1 MVAIKRYGPV
11 LGAGTTITEK
21 LAEATITQ
29 SPLGVI
35 AWAGI
40 MEKGPTDEL
49 IVAISKSD
57 MQRKI
62 GGRTPDSY
70 LPICGEDFWDSSKG
84 AGRMLLVR
92 VTDGTGRKSA
102 LTSLTR
108 EYSGVVPGPGY
119 WRNVCD
125 IDARSVG
132 RWAGGENRR
141 IGEITG
147 VGDLTETTVDTGLTL
162 KEDEFAGGT
171 LNLTAIAGES
181 FEILGNTTAGVVTV
195 KSDAQLLTKFGAS
208 VENEFVLY
216 KNDYDTLGNLKK
228 VSVLWKN
235 GARDPVNEFGLEV
248 YWNDVKVLNW
258 DDLSMDPD
266 SDVYYETVIND
277 DSRNEEIRVTDL
289 FTGTLS
295 PETRPANQAGVIATG
310 ALAALTL
317 TLEWYQHYADA
328 GNTGDGTLTPVAVKA
343 STQPDFITLECT
355 DDTVPG
361 SEVWSVTSQNQ
372 DRAFDP
378 ATTAV
383 AYVGPNDYFI
393 DFTITAGVTGW
404 AVGDKL
410 YIMVNTVR
418 PEEVIGGRL
427 FYDTD
432 ASPLDSLEIVDA
444 TVASVTV
451 RAGNDLNTL
460 TAIGQPYRLQYK
472 QGLLKGYDGHSGVVD
487 NDYIQA
493 FDPDSSLF
501 NQHRNKQLGLIKFAV
516 PGVSSTTVQ
525 KAARSYA
532 EANNSPYREEMPS
545 SILTENAAVAWSD
558 DTMGRNDFA
567 QTILPSWYYIQD
579 PDRAGN
585 ILIPVTGAVQ
595 GVEALT
601 AYSWQGYHKAAAGT
615 KAVLEKCVKIPTG
628 EKVLDDEITN
638 PKGIQ
643 IILKK
648 EGNWVIWGDRCPAT
662 ATGLK
667 FKHKREQLSHYE
679 RVLFENF
686 DWIMFAINDEE
697 TQPIAL
703 AALQAYFLPE
713 WRPKRALRGNTF
725 PEAVSIKVDNEIN
738 NDITRAEGDLN
749 AEIKVRLA
757 DTVERF
763 NIIMSPAG
771 IFEQL
776 A

>member
-21 LAEATITQ
+21 LAEVTITP

-35 AWAGI
+35 AWTGI
-40 MEKGPTDEL
+40 MEKGVTDEL
-49 IVAISKSD
+49 IVATSKSD

-62 GGRTPDSY
+62 GGRIPESY

-102 LTSLTR
+102 LTPLTR
-108 EYSGVVPGPGY
+108 EYSGVVPGPGQ

-125 IDARSVG
+125 VDAKSVG

-147 VGDLTETTVDTGLTL
+147 AGDLTETTIDTGLTL
-162 KEDEFAGGT
+162 KEDEFAGGV
-171 LNLTAIAGES
+171 LTMAAIAGES
-181 FEILGNTTAGVVTV
+181 FEIIGNTTAGVVTV
-195 KSDAQLLTKFGAS
+195 SSDAQLLTKFGAA
-208 VENEFVLY
+208 VDNEFTLY
-216 KNDYDTLGNLKK
+216 KDDYDTLGNLKK
-228 VSVLWKN
+228 VAVLWKD

-248 YWNDVKVLNW
+248 YLNDVKVLNW

-266 SDVYYETVIND
+266 SDVYYETVVND
-277 DSRNEEIRVTDL
+277 DSRNEEIRITDL
-289 FTGTLS
+289 FTGTIA
-295 PETRPANQAGVIATG
+295 PFARPANQAGVIG
-310 ALAALTL
+310 AAALSALTL
-317 TLEWYQHYADA
+317 TLEWFQATYDS
-328 GNTGDGTLTPVAVKA
+328 GNTGDGTVSGITVKA
-343 STQPDFITLECT
+343 STQPDFVTLECT
-355 DDTVPG
+355 DATIVG
-361 SEVWSVTSQNQ
+361 SEVWSVTSTEQ
-372 DRAFDP
+372 DRAFAD
-378 ATTAV
+378 ATTGV

-393 DFTITAGVTGW
+393 DFTVNAGAANW
-404 AVGDKL
+404 AVGDKI

-432 ASPLDSLEIVDA
+432 TSPLDSLEIVDA
-444 TVASVTV
+444 TVSSVTV
-451 RAGNDLNTL
+451 RAGNDLTTL
-460 TAIGQPYRLQYK
+460 TSVGQSYRLQYK
-472 QGLLKGYDGHSGVVD
+472 QGLKKGYDGHSGVVD
-487 NDYIQA
+487 NDYIQV

-501 NQHRNKQLGLIKFAV
+501 NQHRNKQLGLIKFAI

-525 KAARSYA
+525 KACRSYA

-545 SILTENAAVAWSD
+545 TTLTENEAVTWSD

-567 QTILPSWYYIQD
+567 QAILPSWYYIQD
-579 PDRAGN
+579 PDRSGN
-585 ILIPVTGAVQ
+585 ILIPVVGAVQ
-595 GVEALT
+595 GIEALM
-601 AYSWQGYHKAAAGT
+601 AYSWGGYHKAAAGT
-615 KAVLEKCVKIPTG
+615 KAVLEKCVKLPTG

-643 IILKK
+643 VILKK

-662 ATGLK
+662 STGLK
-667 FKHKREQLSHYE
+667 FKHKREQMSHYE

-686 DWIMFAINDEE
+686 DWIIFAINDEE
-697 TQPIAL
+697 IQPIAL

-738 NDITRAEGDLN
+738 TDVTRAEGDLN
-749 AEIKVRLA
+749 AEIKLRLA
-757 DTVERF
+757 DTTERF

-771 IFEQL
+771 IFEKL

>member
-1 MVAIKRYGPV
+1 M
-11 LGAGTTITEK
+11 
-21 LAEATITQ
+21 
-29 SPLGVI
+29 
-35 AWAGI
+35 
-40 MEKGPTDEL
+40 D
-49 IVAISKSD
+49 
-57 MQRKI
+57 RKI
-62 GGRTPDSY
+62 GGRIPESY
-70 LPICGEDFWDSSKG
+70 LPICGQDFWDSSKG
-84 AGRMLLVR
+84 AGRQLLVR
-92 VTDGTGRKSA
+92 VTDGTERKSS

-108 EYSGVVPGPGY
+108 EYSGVVPGPGQ

-125 IDARSVG
+125 IDAKSGG
-132 RWAGGENRR
+132 RWAGAENRR

-147 VGDLTETTVDTGLTL
+147 SGDLTETTIDTGLTL
-162 KEDEFAGGT
+162 LEDEFAGGV
-171 LNLTAIAGES
+171 LTMAAIVGET

-208 VENEFVLY
+208 VENEYVLY
-216 KNDYDTLGNLKK
+216 KDDYDSLGNLKK
-228 VSVLWKN
+228 VAILWKN

-258 DDLSMDPD
+258 DDLSLDPD
-266 SDVYYETVIND
+266 SDVYYQTVVND
-277 DSRNEEIRVTDL
+277 DTRNEEIRITDL

-295 PETRPANQAGVIATG
+295 PYTRPANQAGEI
-310 ALAALTL
+310 LAGMLASLTL
-317 TLEWYQHYADA
+317 TLQWFQDSYDA
-328 GNTGDGTLTPVAVKA
+328 GNTGVGSLSGVAAKA

-355 DDTVPG
+355 DDTTPG

-372 DRAFDP
+372 DLVFDT

-383 AYVGPNDYFI
+383 AYVGPNDYFLN
-393 DFTITAGVTGW
+393 FTIDAGTPNW
-404 AVGDKL
+404 AVGDKI

-427 FYDTD
+427 FYDTEN
-432 ASPLDSLEIVDA
+432 APLDSLEIVDA
-444 TVASVTV
+444 TVASVSV
-451 RAGNDLNTL
+451 RPGNDLSTL
-460 TAIGQPYRLQYK
+460 TSEGQPYRLQYK
-472 QGLLKGYDGHSGVVD
+472 QGLQNGYDGHSGVVD

-493 FDPDSSLF
+493 FDPDTSLF

-516 PGVSSTTVQ
+516 PGVTSTDVQ

-532 EANNSPYREEMPS
+532 EANNSPYREEIPS
-545 SILTENAAVAWSD
+545 SILTENEAVTWSD

-567 QTILPSWYYIQD
+567 QVIFPSWYYIQD
-579 PDRAGN
+579 PDRVGS

-601 AYSWQGYHKAAAGT
+601 AYSWNGYHKAAAGT
-615 KAVLEKCVKIPTG
+615 KAILEKCVKIPTG
-628 EKVLDDEITN
+628 EKVINDEITN
-638 PKGIQ
+638 PKGLQ

-686 DWIMFAINDEE
+686 DWIIFAINDEE
-697 TQPIAL
+697 IQPIAL
-703 AALQAYFLPE
+703 AALNGYFIPE

-725 PEAVSIKVDNEIN
+725 EEAASIKLDNEIN
-738 NDITRAEGDLN
+738 TDVTRAQGDLN
-749 AEIKVRLA
+749 AEIKLRLA

-763 NIIMSPAG
+763 NIVISPAG
-771 IFEQL
+771 IFESL